1 MSKTLSYILVVLWMG
16 LIFFFSSQP
25 ADDSKELSTG
35 VTEVILSVVESVAPE
50 SDLFVENL
58 HHFVRKNAHFLIY
71 FVLGMLVVRAFR
83 VSQIRNKTSILLAL
97 GICILYA
104 ISDELHQLFV
114 PGRGAQVKDVLI
126 DSTGA
131 FVGIILYSWLKDL
144 RRSSKA

>member
-1 MSKTLSYILVVLWMG
+1 MSKIWSYLAVVLWMG

-35 VTEVILSVVESVAPE
+35 VTEVILSVVEAVAPE
-50 SDLFVENL
+50 SDLFVDNL

-71 FVLGMLVVRAFR
+71 FVLGILVVRAFR
-83 VSQIRNKTSILLAL
+83 LSEIRGKKSIVFALAV
-97 GICILYA
+97 CIAYA

-131 FVGIILYSWLKDL
+131 FVGIILYSWLKGL
-144 RRSSKA
+144 RKSSKA

>member
-1 MSKTLSYILVVLWMG
+1 MSKIWSYLAVVLWMG

-35 VTEVILSVVESVAPE
+35 VTEVILSVVEAVAPE
-50 SDLFVENL
+50 SDLFVDNL

-71 FVLGMLVVRAFR
+71 FVLGILVVRAFR
-83 VSQIRNKTSILLAL
+83 LSEIRGKKSIVFALA
-97 GICILYA
+97 ICIAYA

-131 FVGIILYSWLKDL
+131 FVGIILYSWLKGL
-144 RRSSKA
+144 RKSSKA

>member
-1 MSKTLSYILVVLWMG
+1 MSKIWSYLAVVLWMG

-35 VTEVILSVVESVAPE
+35 VTEVILSVVEAVAPE
-50 SDLFVENL
+50 SDLFVDHL

-71 FVLGMLVVRAFR
+71 FVLGILVVRAFR
-83 VSQIRNKTSILLAL
+83 LSEIQGKKSIVFALA
-97 GICILYA
+97 ICIVYA

-131 FVGIILYSWLKDL
+131 FVGIILYSWLKGL

>member
-1 MSKTLSYILVVLWMG
+1 MSKIWSYLAVVLWMG

-35 VTEVILSVVESVAPE
+35 VTEVILSVVEAVAPE
-50 SDLFVENL
+50 SDLFVDHL
-58 HHFVRKNAHFLIY
+58 HHFVLKNAHFLIY
-71 FVLGMLVVRAFR
+71 FVLGILVVRAFR
-83 VSQIRNKTSILLAL
+83 LSEIQGKKSIVFALA
-97 GICILYA
+97 ICIVYA

-131 FVGIILYSWLKDL
+131 FVGIIIYSWLKGL

>member
-1 MSKTLSYILVVLWMG
+1 MSKKMSYIAVVLWMG

-25 ADDSKELSTG
+25 AGDSKELSTG
-35 VTEVILSVVESVAPE
+35 VTEVILSVVEAVAPD
-50 SDLFVENL
+50 SDLFVENF
-58 HHFVRKNAHFLIY
+58 HHLVRKNAHFLIY

-83 VSQIRNKTSILLAL
+83 FSGIRGKKGIVLAL
-97 GICILYA
+97 ALCVVYA

-131 FVGIILYSWLKDL
+131 FVGIIIYSWLKGL

>member
-1 MSKTLSYILVVLWMG
+1 M
-16 LIFFFSSQP
+16 
-25 ADDSKELSTG
+25 
-35 VTEVILSVVESVAPE
+35 ESVAPE

-83 VSQIRNKTSILLAL
+83 VSEIRNKKSILLAL